1 MEQKSLDPAP
11 IFAAIGVKAPDAAF
25 TKEWAQTQA
34 SFPHVVPFLQPQSVH
49 AACRE
54 LRMQPDAELAL
65 VDSLALIAEH
75 PALKQVA
82 WHCHQQLIAAVGRE
96 AAAAKIWPELPEQ
109 LGLRAKLFYPIV
121 FLSAL
126 SAIRAFHKQRGIPDE
141 ISISTLG
148 DLELWIRE
156 NKRLKGHFGFA
167 QSGWLSVHFSGGIYK
182 LGRLQFEPHPFRYDL
197 NAYRNSA
204 TKAVVLL
211 AGSGLKFRRDGQFDG
226 ANGIRDPQAFTSDL
240 TETRDAIIGTPINV
254 RGYAETKPVTLNA
267 KEWKKVFGKGS
278 PILDIHI
285 DNSGPMDH
293 AECGK
298 SFERAGPF
306 FAKYFPERKFDAFT
320 CTSWLMDSQFED
332 YLPASSNI
340 VRFLS
345 EYHLFPMA
353 EANDG
358 QTYERVFDGPVA
370 DLDKAPQKSSLQR
383 AVIAHEKSGKK
394 WRNAGGFILREDLA
408 WGNRVYR
415 KPG

>member
-25 TKEWAQTQA
+25 VKEWAQTQA
-34 SFPHVVPFLQPQSVH
+34 TFPHVVPFLQPQSVR
-49 AACRE
+49 AACHE
-54 LRMQPDAELAL
+54 LRMQPDTEQAL

-96 AAAAKIWPELPEQ
+96 PAAAKTWPDLPEQ
-109 LGLRAKLFYPIV
+109 FGLRAKLFYPIV

-126 SAIRAFHKQRGIPDE
+126 PAIRAFHKQRGISDE

-148 DLELWIRE
+148 DLELWVRE
-156 NKRLKGHFGFA
+156 HKRLKGQFGFA
-167 QSGWLSVHFSGGIYK
+167 QSGWLSSHFSGGIYK
-182 LGRLQFEPHPFRYDL
+182 LGRLQFEPHPFKYDF
-197 NAYRNSA
+197 NAYRNA
-204 TKAVVLL
+204 EGRVVVL
-211 AGSGLKFRRDGQFDG
+211 AGSGMKFRRDGQFDG
-226 ANGIRDPQAFTSDL
+226 ANGIKDPQAFTSEL
-240 TETRDAIIGTPINV
+240 KETKDAITGTPINV
-254 RGYAETKPVTLNA
+254 RGFAENKPVTLDA
-267 KEWKKVFGKGS
+267 KEWRKVFGKGS
-278 PILDIHI
+278 PLLDIHI
-285 DNSGPMDH
+285 DNNGPMDH

-298 SFERAGPF
+298 SFAQAGPF
-306 FAKYFPERKFDAFT
+306 FAKHFPELKFDAFT

-332 YLPASSNI
+332 YLPADSNI

-353 EANDG
+353 EASDS

-370 DLDKAPQKSSLQR
+370 DLSKAPQKSSLQR

-394 WRNAGGFILREDLA
+394 WRNAGGLILKDDLA
-408 WGNRVYR
+408 WGKQVYR
-415 KPG
+415 KK